1 MGRPEWQVEI
11 DEAVRR
17 ENWALAGPNRV
28 IKIVPLSRA
37 PTQVAGGYITVVKF
51 VEGKDPQRIERD
63 LGLPRTFL
71 SSGVRAYGLARLPL
85 AHEYEYDLTAKF
97 PGGLHFN
104 PAHSDPNYQPGAA
117 QIHQWKIREGIVLPV
132 DARQTIEVR
141 PGQLF
146 PRWQ

>member
-17 ENWALAGPNRV
+17 ENWALTGPNRV

-51 VEGKDPQRIERD
+51 VEGKDPHRIETD

-71 SSGVRAYGLARLPL
+71 SSGVPSLRARASPL
-85 AHEYEYDLTAKF
+85 
-97 PGGLHFN
+97 
-104 PAHSDPNYQPGAA
+104 SS
-117 QIHQWKIREGIVLPV
+117 
-132 DARQTIEVR
+132 
-141 PGQLF
+141 
-146 PRWQ
+146 